1 MNDQQ
6 LDIRIL
12 LAQELVELESF
23 HINLEHHHGSL
34 PRCTR

>member
-12 LAQELVELESF
+12 LAQELVELEGF
-23 HINLEHHHGSL
+23 HVNLEHRHGSL